1 MRIKFIESTFVRG
14 EAVDV
19 GAVRDEDTPL
29 ARGLIA
35 SRRAVAVVEDAPAEA
50 PAAPEQAAITGT
62 ETATTAPAAA
72 KPRRR
77 V

>member
-14 EAVDV
+14 EGVDI
-19 GAVRDEDTPL
+19 GDVRDEDPAL
-29 ARGLIA
+29 ARALVA
-35 SRRAVAVVEDAPAEA
+35 SRRAVLVDDVAPVEA
-50 PAAPEQAAITGT
+50 PAAPEQAATTGT

-77 V
+77 G

>member
-1 MRIKFIESTFVRG
+1 MRIKFIEPTFVRG

-19 GAVRDEDTPL
+19 GDVRDEDAPL
-29 ARGLIA
+29 AQLLIG
-35 SRRAVAVVEDAPAEA
+35 SRRAVAFIEDASVDA

-77 V
+77 G

>member
-29 ARGLIA
+29 ARVLIA
-35 SRRAVAVVEDAPAEA
+35 SRRAVAVVDDAPADA
-50 PAAPEQAAITGT
+50 QAAPQQAAITGT
-62 ETATTAPAAA
+62 ETAIAPTAHT

-77 V
+77 G